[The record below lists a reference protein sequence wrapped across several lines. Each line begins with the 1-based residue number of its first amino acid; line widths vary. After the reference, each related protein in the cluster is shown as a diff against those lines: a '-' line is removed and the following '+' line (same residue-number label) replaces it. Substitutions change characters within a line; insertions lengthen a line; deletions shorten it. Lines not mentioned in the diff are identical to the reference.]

1 MSVEE
6 QILILQV
13 EDLLIGPKMEKYL
26 LIEKGK
32 FRLLTWTIS
41 GKIYLKRKFQE
52 TQQNLSQVQKVEC
65 SIRWIKWDSW
75 CSRKQV
81 DLVNGPLS
89 WVLDFLAKLFHSEL
103 EWSTIAGYRSSLS
116 SFMTLLKVFQWVNT
130 LVFAFFLKDF

>member
-41 GKIYLKRKFQE
+41 GKIYLQRKFHE
-52 TQQNLSQVQKVEC
+52 TQQNLSQV
-65 SIRWIKWDSW
+65 
-75 CSRKQV
+75 
-81 DLVNGPLS
+81 
-89 WVLDFLAKLFHSEL
+89 
-103 EWSTIAGYRSSLS
+103 
-116 SFMTLLKVFQWVNT
+116 
-130 LVFAFFLKDF
+130 